1 MEWKTGLEALVRLT
15 SYASAGPFLKH
26 FSHHAYNSRLFRSI
40 RYNSSVDDPVFLD
53 GNEQSWTAEGYG
65 RGSRAACG

>member
-1 MEWKTGLEALVRLT
+1 MEWSEKQDWKALVRLT
-15 SYASAGPFLKH
+15 AGPFLKH

-53 GNEQSWTAEGYG
+53 GNEQSCTAEGYG
-65 RGSRAACG
+65 RSSRAACG